1 MVRQDLYRHC
11 TALMESADIP
21 DSDFDTMCIF
31 QDVLKDKLPMM
42 LPFMTV
48 DADKEAAILEMVD
61 KRISGIPLQYILG
74 EWEFWGLPIKVGEG
88 VLIPR
93 PDTETLIED
102 ILKIV
107 EKSGMTSPKIADLCS
122 GSGCIALALK
132 SEIPSA
138 DVYAVELS
146 EKALAYLKENVELNK
161 ADITVI
167 HGDVLSIATA
177 ENLTELDIIASNPP
191 YLTAQDMD
199 ELQVEVQKEPETAL
213 FGGNDGL
220 DFYRAMT
227 PIWRKSLKTGGYLCY
242 EFGMG
247 QEKDIEKILIEN
259 RFTDIKFSRDGGGI
273 IRTVT
278 AKKTEV

>member
-11 TALMESADIP
+11 LSVMESAEIP
-21 DSDFDTMCIF
+21 DSDFNTLCIF
-31 QDVLKDKLPMM
+31 QDVLGDKMPLLLPYMN
-42 LPFMTV
+42 V
-48 DADKEAAILEMVD
+48 EADKEAAILEMVD
-61 KRISGIPLQYILG
+61 KRISGVPLQYILG

-93 PDTETLIED
+93 PDTETLVED
-102 ILKIV
+102 VLEIV
-107 EKSGMTSPKIADLCS
+107 RKNGMTSPKIADLCS

-146 EKALAYLKENVELNK
+146 EKALAYLTENIRLNN

-167 HGDVLSIATA
+167 HGDVLSTETA
-177 ENLTELDIIASNPP
+177 ENLTELDIIVSNPP
-191 YLTAQDMD
+191 YLTEKDMT
-199 ELQVEVQKEPETAL
+199 ELQAEVRKEPETAL

-227 PIWRKSLKTGGYLCY
+227 PIWRKSLKIGGCLCY

-247 QEKDIEKILIEN
+247 QEADLEKIMIEN
-259 RFTDIKFSRDGGGI
+259 NFEDLKFSRDGGGI